1 MASTFPHTG
10 RSLKTDTSRTSVWVL
25 GLVTLLLTAWAAWF
39 FLAEVGRYEVTENA
53 RLEVAATG
61 HPIESPVIGRVVSST
76 LVMGKRIQTGEILV
90 VLDSEP
96 QRLQLREER
105 TRLQSLPPRV
115 KALRN
120 QIAAEEA
127 AGHEELGV
135 TQAAVGAARARR
147 EEAEAAARLASE
159 EAERMRRLFQ
169 NGLVAEAEYRRSR
182 ADVEQAR
189 AVVESLGKSLAR
201 LDLEQRVRERT
212 RDARIL
218 ELQVRIAEL
227 TGLISSASA
236 RVGSLEHEM
245 ERRFIRAP
253 VDGVLG
259 EVAVLRPGAFLD
271 EGDGLGVVVPD
282 GEVRVVA
289 EFAPPAALGRIVPG
303 QPARVRLDGFPW
315 LQYGS
320 LPATVAM
327 VGSEIRDGRVR
338 VELVLEDTSESAVPL
353 QHGLPGTVEVRTE
366 EMSPAKL
373 VLRAAGKR
381 IATPRSW
388 FEGSATP

>member
-1 MASTFPHTG
+1 
-10 RSLKTDTSRTSVWVL
+10 L
-25 GLVTLLLTAWAAWF
+25 GLVTLLLAAWAAWF

-61 HPIESPVIGRVVSST
+61 HPIESPVTGRVESSA
-76 LVMGKRIQTGEILV
+76 LVMGKRVQAGETLV
-90 VLDSEP
+90 VLDSEQ

-115 KALRN
+115 KALRD

-127 AGHEELGV
+127 AGREELGV
-135 TQAAVGAARARR
+135 TRAAVGAAQARC

-159 EAERMRRLFQ
+159 EAERTKRLFDD
-169 NGLVAEAEYRRSR
+169 GLVAEAEYRRSQV
-182 ADVEQAR
+182 DVEQAR

-201 LDLEQRVRERT
+201 LELEQRVRERT
-212 RDARIL
+212 RDAHII
-218 ELQVRIAEL
+218 ELQVRLAEL
-227 TGLISSASA
+227 AGLISSASA
-236 RVGSLEHEM
+236 RVRSLEYEI
-245 ERRFIRAP
+245 ERRYIQAP

-259 EVAVLRPGAFLD
+259 EVAVLRAGAFLD
-271 EGDGLGVVVPD
+271 EGDRLGVVVPEGD
-282 GEVRVVA
+282 VRVVA

-303 QPARVRLDGFPW
+303 QPARVRLHGFPW
-315 LQYGS
+315 MQYGS
-320 LPATVAM
+320 LPATVTM

-338 VELVLEDTSESAVPL
+338 VELMLEDTSESAVPL

-366 EMSPAKL
+366 KVSPAEL

-388 FEGSATP
+388 FDGSATP